1 MREKPTVLFVDDEPH
16 VLIGLR
22 RILATRCGHWD
33 FRFLSDPRRALDLI
47 LGGEVDVVVTDIRMP
62 EMDGFALLKA
72 VRSNEA
78 TQDMP
83 VTFLTGCLED
93 DVKRRA
99 LDQGATDLLNKPI
112 VPEELV
118 ARIASM
124 LRLRHYQD
132 QLKGLNHTL
141 EERVRSRTEELD
153 RARLDIIWRLAKAG
167 EYQDEETGGHVVR
180 VGCYCRL
187 LAEQIGMNRTFVE
200 AIFLTSPLHDI
211 GKIGVPDHILL
222 KPDTLTPE
230 EHKIMETHCRIGEK
244 ILVEEAQGMRPFLQ
258 WRDQTRS
265 LGEMGSQHLFLAMA
279 GDIARAHHERWDGSG
294 YPFQLQGDQIP
305 LAARIVYLADM
316 FDALGSDRPYKQAYP
331 HDKVMSI
338 MHEEFQSDAFDPMV
352 YTAFQAVSE
361 RMRQVREDIADE
373 GRPHA
378 GDDSSFM

>member
-33 FRFLSDPRRALDLI
+33 FRFLSDPRRALELV

-62 EMDGFALLKA
+62 DMDGFALLRA
-72 VRSNEA
+72 IRSNEA

-124 LRLRHYQD
+124 LRLHHYQN
-132 QLKGLNHTL
+132 QLKGVNLSL
-141 EERVRSRTEELD
+141 EEKVRARTEELD

-167 EYQDEETGGHVVR
+167 EYKDEETGGHVVR

-187 LAEQIGMNRTFVE
+187 LAEQIGMNRTFAE

-211 GKIGVPDHILL
+211 GKIGVSDAILL
-222 KPDTLTPE
+222 KPDKLTAE
-230 EHKIMETHCRIGEK
+230 EHKAMEAHCEIGARI
-244 ILVEEAQGMRPFLQ
+244 LTEEAWGMKPFLQ
-258 WRDQTRS
+258 WRDQTKG
-265 LGEMGSQHLFLAMA
+265 LGDMGSQHLFLSMA
-279 GDIARAHHERWDGSG
+279 GDIARAHHERWNGSG
-294 YPFQLQGDQIP
+294 YPNQLQGDQIP
-305 LAARIVYLADM
+305 LAARMVALADM
-316 FDALGSDRPYKQAYP
+316 FDALGSDRPYRQGYP
-331 HDKVMSI
+331 HEKVMDI
-338 MHEEFQSDAFDPMV
+338 IRCEAQADAFDPMV
-352 YTAFQAVSE
+352 YTAFQAISE
-361 RMRQVREDIADE
+361 RMRQVREDIADDAAHP
-373 GRPHA
+373 GGNGA
-378 GDDSSFM
+378 SFR